1 MLITLLISFGFIN
14 SVLGHA
20 RMMEPPSRA
29 SMWRAGFKNPA
40 DYNDNEGWC
49 GGLTYQ
55 HERMGGKC
63 GLCGDPFG
71 DKVKQHEAPG
81 GRYAN
86 GIITRTY
93 RPGQE
98 IDVKIDV
105 TANHGGYFQFKICPN
120 NDIKRD
126 PTQSCMDQNVLK
138 VLPRLEDRFPISKN
152 DGTGEF
158 RVRLRLP
165 PGMKCSQCILQW
177 TYTAG
182 NNWGI
187 CPDGTGRVGCGPQET
202 FRACSDIKIKG
213 APVKGFKPPIET
225 PVETKPAR
233 PVRPK
238 PTTERP
244 VLPGTNVITGN
255 GRRKCYPAGEY
266 KNVGKMRK
274 WCNMNCNADPPNC
287 PATHCKCRDQ
297 RP

>member
-1 MLITLLISFGFIN
+1 MLITLLISFGLIS

-55 HERMGGKC
+55 HDKMGGKC

-105 TANHGGYFQFKICPN
+105 TANHGGYF
-120 NDIKRD
+120 
-126 PTQSCMDQNVLK
+126 SL
-138 VLPRLEDRFPISKN
+138 RFVQTMISKEIRLN
-152 DGTGEF
+152 RAWIRMFSKFCQDSKTDSRSVKMMELVNFEF
-158 RVRLRLP
+158 
-165 PGMKCSQCILQW
+165 
-177 TYTAG
+177 
-182 NNWGI
+182 
-187 CPDGTGRVGCGPQET
+187 D
-202 FRACSDIKIKG
+202 SD
-213 APVKGFKPPIET
+213 FLLE
-225 PVETKPAR
+225 
-233 PVRPK
+233 
-238 PTTERP
+238 
-244 VLPGTNVITGN
+244 
-255 GRRKCYPAGEY
+255 
-266 KNVGKMRK
+266 
-274 WCNMNCNADPPNC
+274 
-287 PATHCKCRDQ
+287 
-297 RP
+297 